1 MKKQFNRSINLGGD
15 EVNVSGILELKG
27 SNLTLSNVNVID
39 GNFSDKDIND
49 ALEND
54 IVVMSSVMTVEKV
67 FNIF

>member
-1 MKKQFNRSINLGGD
+1 MKKKFNRSINLGGD

-27 SNLTLSNVNVID
+27 SNLTLPNVIVID